1 MFRLS
6 INKLSTVLL
15 QRILLKL
22 MILFPQTSK
31 LNEVDGVEEALTKRL
46 DKLVASN
53 TELEQTVE
61 TLRR

>member
-1 MFRLS
+1 
-6 INKLSTVLL
+6 
-15 QRILLKL
+15 